1 MTNIAVGSVDV
12 LLLDPAREHRLLV
25 LERAQGTRC
34 TGSWEVVHGRIE
46 DGERPEDAA
55 RREAVEET
63 GLVPSRLYVI
73 GCQPFYLPRQATVN
87 IAVVFAAFVDSTLP
101 LRLGVE
107 HSAGEWLL
115 PADAEQRLSWPR
127 TRQALRDALLLLEG
141 GNAGPVEDVL
151 RIDEA

>member
-63 GLVPSRLYVI
+63 GLVLSRLYVL

-101 LRLGVE
+101 LMLGVE

-141 GNAGPVEDVL
+141 SNAGPVEDVL